1 MTTAVSPQ
9 AASAQAVVLPKN
21 RGAYYGGAW
30 HEPKAGRFVDTIN
43 PGTGQ
48 SLGKVA
54 DAGAEDID
62 AAVAAAKAAFKEWR
76 RVLPLERAKIL
87 RRIAEILRQNANELA
102 MIDAA
107 DCGNPVREMVS
118 DAMIAAAQMEF
129 FAGFVTE
136 MKGSSIP
143 MGPDVVNFSVRE
155 PLGVVGRIIPFNHPF
170 MFCAGKS
177 AAPLAAGNT
186 VVVKPPE
193 QAPLS
198 SLRLAE
204 LIGGL
209 LPAGVFNVVPGGR
222 EAGQRLASHPDVAM
236 IALIGSV
243 PTGRAVMKAASDTVK
258 RTMLELGGKNALIAY
273 GDADP
278 DEVAG
283 AVIGGMNFTWC
294 GQSCGSTS
302 RAFIHEKI
310 YDAVIARVKEKIK
323 HFKPGI
329 PTDPATTMGAIVSK
343 AAIRPGD
350 ELYRL
355 RQAGRRRTHHRRRPA
370 RPIRRCKEA
379 SISSRPC
386 SPSPRKTGSRARK
399 SSGRCSACSN
409 GATRPRCW
417 HDVNAVEYGL
427 TASIWTNDLS
437 TAHRT
442 AMAVEAGYVWIN
454 EVGKHFLGAPF
465 GGFKQSGLGRE
476 ECFEEMLA
484 FTQEKN
490 IHVKL
495 KAAEGLAPADRNR
508 VRPCRAVPGSVMKRN
523 ERRPR
528 RPAPCSLPS
537 RLRRKSS

>member
-1 MTTAVSPQ
+1 MTTVVSPQ
-9 AASAQAVVLPKN
+9 SAAAAAMALPTN

-30 HEPKAGRFVDTIN
+30 HEPKSGRFVDTLN
-43 PGTGQ
+43 PGTGL

-118 DAMIAAAQMEF
+118 DAMVAAAQMEF

-177 AAPLAAGNT
+177 AAPLAAGNS
-186 VVVKPPE
+186 VIVKPPE

-243 PTGRAVMKAASDTVK
+243 PTGRAVMKAAADTVK

-283 AVIGGMNFTWC
+283 AVIAGMNFTWC

-302 RAFIHEKI
+302 RAFIHETI
-310 YDAVIARVKEKIK
+310 YDVVVARVKEKIK

-329 PTDPATTMGAIVSK
+329 PTDPATTMGAIASQAQFDRVVSYIESAK
-343 AAIRPGD
+343 QEGA
-350 ELYRL
+350 ELIS
-355 RQAGRRRTHHRRRPA
+355 GGGRPA
-370 RPIRRCKEA
+370 DPALAQGLYIEPTVFAVTGKNRIAREEIFGPVLGMFKWRDEA
-379 SISSRPC
+379 EML
-386 SPSPRKTGSRARK
+386 AQ
-399 SSGRCSACSN
+399 
-409 GATRPRCW
+409 
-417 HDVNAVEYGL
+417 VNQVEYGL

-437 TAHRT
+437 TAHRA
-442 AMAVEAGYVWIN
+442 AMSVEAGYVWIN

-476 ECFEEMLA
+476 ECFEEMLS

-495 KAAEGLAPADRNR
+495 
-508 VRPCRAVPGSVMKRN
+508 
-523 ERRPR
+523 
-528 RPAPCSLPS
+528 RPA
-537 RLRRKSS
+537 KA

>member
-1 MTTAVSPQ
+1 MTTAVSPK
-9 AASAQAVVLPKN
+9 AAAAQAVVLPKN
-21 RGAYYGGAW
+21 RGAYYAGAW
-30 HEPKAGRFVDTIN
+30 HEPKAGRFVESIN
-43 PGTGQ
+43 PGTGK

-54 DAGAEDID
+54 DSGADDID
-62 AAVAAAKAAFKEWR
+62 AAVASAKAAFMEWR

-107 DCGNPVREMVS
+107 DCGNPVKEMVS

-136 MKGSSIP
+136 MKGASIP
-143 MGPDVVNFSVRE
+143 MGPDAINFSVRE

-204 LIGGL
+204 LIGDL
-209 LPAGVFNVVPGGR
+209 LPPGGFNVVPGGQ
-222 EAGQRLASHPDVAM
+222 EAGQRLASHPDVAV

-278 DEVAG
+278 DEVAA

-302 RAFIHEKI
+302 RAFIHEGI
-310 YDAVIARVKEKIK
+310 YDAVVAKVKEKIRYY
-323 HFKPGI
+323 KPGI

-343 AAIRPGD
+343 RQFDRVMTFIESAKNESAELIAGGGPPADPALKNGFFIEPTVFAVTEKNRIAREEIFGPVLGVFKWRD
-350 ELYRL
+350 EAKML
-355 RQAGRRRTHHRRRPA
+355 
-370 RPIRRCKEA
+370 
-379 SISSRPC
+379 
-386 SPSPRKTGSRARK
+386 
-399 SSGRCSACSN
+399 
-409 GATRPRCW
+409 AT
-417 HDVNAVEYGL
+417 VNAVEYGL
-427 TASIWTNDLS
+427 TASIWTNDLNA
-437 TAHRT
+437 AHRT
-442 AMAVEAGYVWIN
+442 ALTVQAGYVWIN
-454 EVGKHFLGAPF
+454 EVSKHFLGAPF

-476 ECFEEMLA
+476 ECFEEMLS

-490 IHVKL
+490 IHIRL
-495 KAAEGLAPADRNR
+495 K
-508 VRPCRAVPGSVMKRN
+508 
-523 ERRPR
+523 
-528 RPAPCSLPS
+528 PS
-537 RLRRKSS
+537 KT

>member
-1 MTTAVSPQ
+1 MTTAVSPK
-9 AASAQAVVLPKN
+9 AAAAQAVVLPKN
-21 RGAYYGGAW
+21 RGAYYAGAW
-30 HEPKAGRFVDTIN
+30 HEPKAGRFVESIN

-54 DAGAEDID
+54 DSGADDID
-62 AAVAAAKAAFKEWR
+62 AAVASAKAAFTEWR
-76 RVLPLERAKIL
+76 RVLP
-87 RRIAEILRQNANELA
+87 LRQNANELA

-107 DCGNPVREMVS
+107 DCGNPVKEMAS

-136 MKGSSIP
+136 MKGASIP
-143 MGPDVVNFSVRE
+143 MGPDAINFSVRE

-209 LPAGVFNVVPGGR
+209 LPPGGQ

-243 PTGRAVMKAASDTVK
+243 PTGRAVMKAASDTLK

-278 DEVAG
+278 NEVAA

-302 RAFIHEKI
+302 RAFIHEGI
-310 YDAVIARVKEKIK
+310 YDAVVAKVKEKIRYY
-323 HFKPGI
+323 KPGI

-343 AAIRPGD
+343 RQFDRVMTFIESAKNEGAELIAGGGPPADPALKNGFFIEPTVFAVSEKNRIAREEIFGPVLGVFKWRD
-350 ELYRL
+350 EAKML
-355 RQAGRRRTHHRRRPA
+355 
-370 RPIRRCKEA
+370 
-379 SISSRPC
+379 
-386 SPSPRKTGSRARK
+386 
-399 SSGRCSACSN
+399 
-409 GATRPRCW
+409 AT
-417 HDVNAVEYGL
+417 VNAVEYGL
-427 TASIWTNDLS
+427 TASIWKIGR
-437 TAHRT
+437 AH
-442 AMAVEAGYVWIN
+442 V
-454 EVGKHFLGAPF
+454 
-465 GGFKQSGLGRE
+465 
-476 ECFEEMLA
+476 
-484 FTQEKN
+484 
-490 IHVKL
+490 
-495 KAAEGLAPADRNR
+495 
-508 VRPCRAVPGSVMKRN
+508 
-523 ERRPR
+523 
-528 RPAPCSLPS
+528 
-537 RLRRKSS
+537 

>member
-1 MTTAVSPQ
+1 MTTAISPQ
-9 AASAQAVVLPKN
+9 AAAAQAVVLPTN

-30 HEPKAGRFVDTIN
+30 HEPKSGRFVDTMN
-43 PGTGQ
+43 PGTGL
-48 SLGKVA
+48 SLGNVA
-54 DAGAEDID
+54 DAGADDID
-62 AAVAAAKAAFKEWR
+62 AAVNAAKAAFKEWR

-118 DAMIAAAQMEF
+118 DAMVAAAQMEF

-143 MGPDVVNFSVRE
+143 MGPDAVNFSVRE

-186 VVVKPPE
+186 VIVKPPE

-243 PTGRAVMKAASDTVK
+243 PTGRAVMKAAADTLK

-302 RAFIHEKI
+302 RAFIHAKI
-310 YDAVIARVKEKIK
+310 HDAVIERIKARIA

-343 AAIRPGD
+343 AQFDRVVSYIDAAKKEGARVIAGGGPPADPALANGFYIEPTVFADVTMAMRIAREEIFGPVLGVFKWSD
-350 ELYRL
+350 EAEML
-355 RQAGRRRTHHRRRPA
+355 RQ
-370 RPIRRCKEA
+370 
-379 SISSRPC
+379 
-386 SPSPRKTGSRARK
+386 
-399 SSGRCSACSN
+399 
-409 GATRPRCW
+409 
-417 HDVNAVEYGL
+417 VNQVEYGL

-437 TAHRT
+437 TAHRA
-442 AMAVEAGYVWIN
+442 AMSVEAGYVWIN

-476 ECFEEMLA
+476 ECFEEMLS

-495 KAAEGLAPADRNR
+495 KPA
-508 VRPCRAVPGSVMKRN
+508 
-523 ERRPR
+523 
-528 RPAPCSLPS
+528 
-537 RLRRKSS
+537 KS